1 MRFLS
6 KSAAALLV
14 MLLAVALAVPAL
26 AAGEPTFKRYPQTV
40 DAPFVKDMVDGKVAG
55 YIFDARPYKKK
66 YLKGHI
72 PGAVNLP
79 ATQFDKNL
87 GKLPK
92 DKSALIVF
100 YCGGL
105 KCALSHKAAFK
116 TRAMGYDNIV
126 VYDEGYP
133 QWKKLHG
140 PGVTGPNPT
149 AKAEPAFKVFPVIVE
164 AAAVKDVVDGK
175 TVGLVIDA
183 RPKMKKYDKGHIPGA
198 LSLPTSQFAKMK
210 GLLPADKNALV
221 IFYCGGLKCAL
232 SHKAAFKAQAMG
244 YTNVKV
250 FAKGY
255 PNWKKTYGAG
265 VAGAAAPKAAKKA
278 KGSLKPGKE
287 EGSVDIAFFQKT
299 LADKPGSMYV
309 VDVRD
314 PGEFKAGSI
323 KGSVNIPVD
332 QLEKSLDKL
341 PQDKPVVFVCG
352 TGARSGEAFY
362 MIKDLRPAMTDVY
375 YVDGEI
381 TFNSDGSCKISPP
394 K

>member
-1 MRFLS
+1 M
-6 KSAAALLV
+6 ALMV
-14 MLLAVALAVPAL
+14 MLLALALAVPAL
-26 AAGEPTFKRYPQTV
+26 AAGEPAFKRYPQTV
-40 DAPFVKDMVDGKVAG
+40 DAPFVKDVVDGKVVG
-55 YIFDARPYKKK
+55 YIYDARPYQKK

-92 DKSALIVF
+92 DKSALVIF

-116 TRAMGYDNIV
+116 SQALGYNNIV

-140 PGVTGPNPT
+140 PGVVGPDPV
-149 AKAEPAFKVFPVIVE
+149 AKAAPAFKTFPVIVE
-164 AAAVKDVVDGK
+164 APAVKEVLDGK
-175 TVGLVIDA
+175 TVGLVVDA
-183 RPKMKKYDKGHIPGA
+183 RPKMKKYDKGHVPGA
-198 LSLPTSQFAKMK
+198 LSMPDSSFDKMK
-210 GLLPADKNALV
+210 GLLPADKNALI
-221 IFYCGGLKCAL
+221 IFYCEGLKCSL
-232 SHKAAFKAQAMG
+232 SHKSAFKAQALG

-255 PNWKKTYGAG
+255 PNWKKVYGAG
-265 VAGAAAPKAAKKA
+265 VAAAAVPAAAKKA
-278 KGSLKPGKE
+278 KGGLKAGKE
-287 EGSVDIAFFQKT
+287 EGSVDFAFFQET
-299 LADKPGSMYV
+299 LVKKPGSMYV

-314 PGEFKAGSI
+314 SGEFKASSI

-332 QLEKSLDKL
+332 QLEKNLDKL

-352 TGARSGEAFY
+352 TGARSGEAYY
-362 MIKDLRPAMTDVY
+362 MIKDKRPAMTSVY
-375 YVDGEI
+375 YIDGEI
-381 TFNSDGSCKISPP
+381 TFNPDGSCKISPP